1 MPERCLKMILKK
13 EGADVSPALK
23 KMNFLLAEYKK
34 LVLVNFGQ
42 INQSIDFTTI
52 INIDHFG
59 S

>member
-1 MPERCLKMILKK
+1 MILKK